1 MFTRGYYPI
10 GWLQWSPCSI
20 LFSSQLVWS
29 VVWSSEDV
37 YSTHFTR
44 MVRVTTWLQSVD
56 NKPPEPWPHP
66 TFVNGQR
73 NPNGIGTQ
81 REKDIFYP
89 VVCCAGT
96 ACLPTRLL
104 MQESS
109 GGQKE
114 RIIVKVASTENS
126 TDLHRV
132 AEHDV
137 RDNHIPN
144 HSTVIWVI
152 SNISSLQHT
161 FLVLLLSP
169 VSCDLA
175 LALAHSAQRESSRP
189 AEAMARCTMNSGNAP
204 AACQQMAAR
213 WLEDRWK
220 MAGRWSKH
228 VRPCGPM
235 WAHVKFTQSC
245 EICFH
250 LESIPI
256 PYASR
261 SRTPSSTSL
270 TLRRPVKQPIDL
282 EPLDR

>member
-1 MFTRGYYPI
+1 MAELNVYYPI
-10 GWLQWSPCSI
+10 GWLVKSLFHLVLLTAGVISRLI
-20 LFSSQLVWS
+20 LWGCVFNTFHQDGEGHNV
-29 VVWSSEDV
+29 
-37 YSTHFTR
+37 
-44 MVRVTTWLQSVD
+44 WLQRVD

-66 TFVNGQR
+66 TFVNGQL
-73 NPNGIGTQ
+73 NPNGIGAQ

-96 ACLPTRLL
+96 ACLPTRLR

-132 AEHDV
+132 AGHDV

-144 HSTVIWVI
+144 HSTVI

-169 VSCDLA
+169 VSCD

-250 LESIPI
+250 LQSIPI

-270 TLRRPVKQPIDL
+270 TLRRPVK
-282 EPLDR
+282 